1 MNLYPLYQLDVKIHS
16 LGKTQIYLAFL
27 WLNRILHQRYTAIGM
42 LAAALL
48 MLIPSPVSAKGGN
61 GKKSGIVKLVYGL
74 KNLIDTMAVS
84 GLDPEYI
91 YAPERPWQII
101 AKSNVNQSIL
111 KMKSTVNGDLIF
123 GEGMGETLWES
134 RIKTEAAVYVGLWA
148 GYRGYGLGYYKNVR
162 GDKGSYLTLGATGG
176 RYGVNVRIHNF
187 ETKKPLIHFKGDYDG
202 IPIDVEDEV
211 ELFEPISVH
220 TVIADGYYLFNGK
233 RFSYS
238 AAYDQAVV
246 QRRSAGSLMAGAMFY
261 HISIDYAKDRNA
273 GFINLMNDIGRF
285 KQWLGG
291 VGVGYAYNFVPAKGL
306 LINAM
311 AMPVLVFYNRS
322 TAYMYDSNVNKLLNP
337 EDFMNEYEEN
347 ETGELAD
354 KFKITPNGK
363 SSKNNNV
370 TVNYNARMSIVYN
383 WKRFFVNATGQFN
396 HFRYKKDRYNGW
408 LNDWFVNVSLGIRL

>member
-1 MNLYPLYQLDVKIHS
+1 
-16 LGKTQIYLAFL
+16 
-27 WLNRILHQRYTAIGM
+27 
-42 LAAALL
+42 
-48 MLIPSPVSAKGGN
+48 
-61 GKKSGIVKLVYGL
+61 
-74 KNLIDTMAVS
+74 
-84 GLDPEYI
+84 
-91 YAPERPWQII
+91 
-101 AKSNVNQSIL
+101 
-111 KMKSTVNGDLIF
+111 
-123 GEGMGETLWES
+123 
-134 RIKTEAAVYVGLWA
+134 
-148 GYRGYGLGYYKNVR
+148 
-162 GDKGSYLTLGATGG
+162 
-176 RYGVNVRIHNF
+176 
-187 ETKKPLIHFKGDYDG
+187 
-202 IPIDVEDEV
+202 
-211 ELFEPISVH
+211 
-220 TVIADGYYLFNGK
+220 
-233 RFSYS
+233 
-238 AAYDQAVV
+238 
-246 QRRSAGSLMAGAMFY
+246 MAGAMFY